1 MLSASSVASSA
12 GTVMAEASRLS
23 KEGQKASKGKLKK
36 PPPFPR
42 KNSDMN
48 VSTKSAVSSGSSS
61 PILPE
66 MDDDTMAAFPSGEP
80 RKEKIDL
87 VICKH
92 CKRNVMRLHAKEHI
106 SGCLKSKQEK
116 ARRKKEARDA
126 AARAKEKAEK
136 GGDDKDDDVSD
147 SEIKVDSKS
156 GASGARKS
164 TTKTSNGNNDE
175 STKKS
180 KKRKADGEEDKS
192 EPKKKKNKKDEPKP
206 KAAPKPKGPV
216 DVEKQCGVVLP
227 NGAQCARSLTCK
239 SHSMGAKRAVP
250 GRSLPYD
257 MLLQAYQKKNQAR
270 QQKAAISANAPAL
283 YDSDP
288 DDPSNI
294 NGAPIDSDSER
305 DAVMTSL
312 ARNFNPAY
320 LHSAP
325 VYSPTNPVRGPQPL
339 ATHTIFP
346 TRRKYQLVRMKEML
360 SNALSGN
367 RGGGLFAVQDPNHGV
382 QQQSA
387 RQTFFPGSAGGTG
400 GGDGGGSGGGGI
412 IGSDGFAIPSAI
424 SVPSTANSTAGDPMA
439 EAQRRAMAATGTGGT
454 ATGTGIGMGIGQ
466 KNPSRRPT
474 VAVAA
479 GAD

>member
-1 MLSASSVASSA
+1 MVVRACHILLP
-12 GTVMAEASRLS
+12 GLILITYIEAVLIFY
-23 KEGQKASKGKLKK
+23 Q
-36 PPPFPR
+36 
-42 KNSDMN
+42 

-66 MDDDTMAAFPSGEP
+66 MDEDTMAAFPSGEP

-116 ARRKKEARDA
+116 ARRKKEAKDA
-126 AARAKEKAEK
+126 AARAKEKAER

-147 SEIKVDSKS
+147 NEIKVDSKS

-270 QQKAAISANAPAL
+270 QQSMFLHTTISYHANHRSTEAAISANAPAL

-325 VYSPTNPVRGPQPL
+325 VYSPTHPVRGPQPL

-382 QQQSA
+382 QQQTA

-400 GGDGGGSGGGGI
+400 GGDGGGGI

-424 SVPSTANSTAGDPMA
+424 SVPSTANSTAGDAMA
-439 EAQRRAMAATGTGGT
+439 EAQRRAMAATSTAGT
-454 ATGTGIGMGIGQ
+454 ATGTGIGQ

-479 GAD
+479 GTD

>member
-1 MLSASSVASSA
+1 
-12 GTVMAEASRLS
+12 
-23 KEGQKASKGKLKK
+23 
-36 PPPFPR
+36 
-42 KNSDMN
+42 
-48 VSTKSAVSSGSSS
+48 
-61 PILPE
+61 
-66 MDDDTMAAFPSGEP
+66 MAAFPSGEP
-80 RKEKIDL
+80 RKEKLDL

-92 CKRNVMRLHAKEHI
+92 CKRNTMRLHAKEHI
-106 SGCLKSKQEK
+106 SGCLKLKQDK
-116 ARRKKEARDA
+116 ARKKKEARDA
-126 AARAKEKAEK
+126 TARAKEKAEK
-136 GGDDKDDDVSD
+136 RGDDKDDDVSD
-147 SEIKVDSKS
+147 SEIKVDSKPN
-156 GASGARKS
+156 ASGARKS
-164 TTKTSNGNNDE
+164 TSKTSNVNNNDD

-180 KKRKADGEEDKS
+180 KKRKADAEEDKS
-192 EPKKKKNKKDEPKP
+192 EPKKKKTKKDEPKP

-270 QQKAAISANAPAL
+270 QQSKSPSPQPLKSYTNTNKFAPTEAAISANAPAL

-305 DAVMTSL
+305 DAVMTAL

-320 LHSAP
+320 LSAP
-325 VYSPTNPVRGPQPL
+325 VYNPSITANNTSNNNNNNNPIRGPQPL

-367 RGGGLFAVQDPNHGV
+367 RGGGLFAVQDPNHAA
-382 QQQSA
+382 QINSA
-387 RQTFFPGSAGGTG
+387 RQGHFPVSAN
-400 GGDGGGSGGGGI
+400 SGGGGI
-412 IGSDGFAIPSAI
+412 AGIGGGGGAMIGNDGFAIPNAI
-424 SVPSTANSTAGDPMA
+424 SVPSTASTTAGDAMA
-439 EAQRRAMAATGTGGT
+439 EAQRRAMAIAGTGAGG
-454 ATGTGIGMGIGQ
+454 AGAMGG
-466 KNPSRRPT
+466 KNAARRPG
-474 VAVAA
+474 AGIAA
-479 GAD
+479 GGD